1 MQINCEFVPEREI
14 WAKWTQSKQTG
25 LMYDNRWSAMRK
37 IILFTLLS
45 LTLACTP
52 VSKPDSVPT
61 NFPLSLTPEI
71 ATSTRAQAF
80 PTPTPGYPD
89 EGYGPTDFPAN
100 INPLTGLSA
109 NPSMLDRRPMLIKVS
124 NLPRE
129 VRPQSGLSRADIV
142 YEYYTEE
149 GTTRFIAIFY
159 SRDAEQVGSIRS
171 ARFFDEHIIRMY
183 RGLFVFGSGDER
195 VRDRLYKADFA
206 ERLIVEWQAECPA
219 LCRPDPVTNYLMA
232 DTAAL
237 REVVRERGISDER
250 QDLDGMFFRM
260 QIPGGG
266 QPAERVYAWYSGV
279 IYNRWDYDPPS
290 GRYYRYVDVENAL
303 EGQPEVYRPL
313 RDALGDIPIAADNVV
328 VLLIPH
334 TVYSESPEIIEMHF
348 YDSGP
353 AYAFR
358 DGQAYELK
366 WVRANEVG
374 LYSLYSKSGEVYPFK
389 PGTSWFE
396 VMGLSTEIIQDDA
409 DWRFE
414 MRFP

>member
-1 MQINCEFVPEREI
+1 
-14 WAKWTQSKQTG
+14 
-25 LMYDNRWSAMRK
+25 MRK
-37 IILFTLLS
+37 IILLTLLS

-61 NFPLSLTPEI
+61 SLPLSLTLEI
-71 ATSTRAQAF
+71 ATPTRVQAF
-80 PTPTPGYPD
+80 STPTPGYPD
-89 EGYGPTDFPAN
+89 EGYGPTDFPAD

-109 NPSMLDRRPMLIKVS
+109 DPSTLDRRPMLIKVS

-159 SRDAEQVGSIRS
+159 GRDAEQVGSIRS

-206 ERLIVEWQAECPA
+206 DRLIVEWQVECPA

-232 DTAAL
+232 DTVAL
-237 REVVRERGISDER
+237 REYVHSQGISDER

-260 QIPGGG
+260 QTPDEG
-266 QPAERVYAWYSGV
+266 QPTERVYTWYSGV

-303 EGQPEVYRPL
+303 NGQPEAYRPL
-313 RDALGDIPIAADNVV
+313 RDALGDVPISADNVV
-328 VLLIPH
+328 VLLMPH
-334 TVYSESPEIIEMHF
+334 TFYSESPEIIEIQF
-348 YDSGP
+348 YESGP
-353 AYAFR
+353 AYGFR
-358 DGQAYELK
+358 DGQAFELK
-366 WVRANEVG
+366 WVRANEAG
-374 LYSLYSKSGEVYPFK
+374 LYSLYTTDGDIYAFE
-389 PGTSWFE
+389 PGTTWFE
-396 VMGLSTEIIQDDA
+396 VMGLSTGIIKNEA